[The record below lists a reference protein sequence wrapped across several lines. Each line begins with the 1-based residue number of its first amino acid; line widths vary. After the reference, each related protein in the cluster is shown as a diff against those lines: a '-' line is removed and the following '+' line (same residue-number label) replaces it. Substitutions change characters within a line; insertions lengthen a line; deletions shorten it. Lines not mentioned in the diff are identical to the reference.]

1 MVKWDLGDI
10 YSSLDAKSLEKIF
23 LDLSK
28 KVYSF
33 ERNRTKLNNKIS
45 GKEIYKL
52 ISKLEEISLIESK
65 LGSYV
70 GLKVSENTSDAK
82 SQALSSKV
90 EQFLTDISNKLMFFS
105 LWWKDVDE
113 KNAKRI
119 LKDLGKH
126 SAMMKRAR
134 RFNKYTL
141 SESEE
146 KIMNIKDSTG
156 VSAVVNIYE
165 IITNAYTYDF
175 NGKKDVSREEVSM
188 QVKSPNPKIR
198 EKAYETLLGRYGE
211 EENVLGEIYR
221 SIVLDWVNEGIKLRN
236 YKSPISVR
244 NLGNNIP
251 DEAID
256 ALLNVCKKNVKVL
269 QDYFKLK
276 AKILG
281 MKKLRRYD
289 LYAPLKNVSKDYKF
303 DEAKKIVLDVF
314 NDFDPEFYEMAKRM
328 FDTKHVH
335 SDIKK
340 GKRGGAFCS
349 SVAPSIDPYVLLNF
363 VGKYNDVTTMAHEL
377 GHAIHDMHA
386 KDKTI
391 FDFHSPLP
399 LAETASIFSEMLLEE
414 KLLKDGMPKNEK
426 IHMLTTQ
433 LDGIYASIIRQSY
446 FVMFEEKAHEMI
458 QNGCTVHDL
467 NKEWVRNL
475 KEQFGNSVEVND
487 VFQHEWKYIPH
498 IYHTPFYCYAYAFG
512 NLLVLALFNMYKKE
526 GKSFVPKY
534 KKILS
539 YGGSKA
545 PAEVLK
551 EVGIDISKE
560 EFWQSGFD
568 LIKDLVKNL
577 KKELNS

>member
-1 MVKWDLGDI
+1 MVKWNLGDI
-10 YSSLDAKSLEKIF
+10 YPSLDSKSLEKIF
-23 LDLSK
+23 LNLSK

-33 ERNRTKLNNKIS
+33 ERNRKKLDNKIS
-45 GKEIYKL
+45 GKEVYKL
-52 ISKLEEISLIESK
+52 ICKLEEISLIESK

-70 GLKVSENTSDAK
+70 GLKVSENTSDHN
-82 SQALSSKV
+82 SQALNSKV

-126 SAMMKRAR
+126 SAMMARSR

-146 KIMNIKDSTG
+146 KIMNIKDTTG
-156 VSAVVNIYE
+156 ANAVVNIYE
-165 IITNAYTYDF
+165 IITNAYTYDI
-175 NGKKDVSREEVSM
+175 GKEKGLTGEEIAGKC
-188 QVKSPNPKIR
+188 KSSNPKIR
-198 EKAYETLLGRYGE
+198 EKAYETMLGRYGE
-211 EENVLGEIYR
+211 EENVLSEIYR
-221 SIVLDWVNEGIKLRN
+221 SVVLDWVNEGIKLRN

-251 DEAID
+251 DEAIE

-269 QDYFKLK
+269 QEYFRLK

-289 LYAPLKNVSKDYKF
+289 LYAPLKNVSKEYKF
-303 DEAKKIVLDVF
+303 EEAKKIVLDVF
-314 NDFDPEFYEMAKRM
+314 NDFDGEFYSMGKRM
-328 FDTKHVH
+328 FDTNHVH
-335 SDIKK
+335 SDIQK
-340 GKRGGAFCS
+340 GKRGGAFCL
-349 SVAPSIDPYVLLNF
+349 SVAPELDPYVLVNF
-363 VGKYNDVTTMAHEL
+363 VGKFKDVNTIAHEF
-377 GHAIHDMHA
+377 GHAIHDMMA

-391 FDFHSPLP
+391 FDFHAPLP
-399 LAETASIFSEMLLEE
+399 LAETASIFSEMLLKE
-414 KLLKDGMPKNEK
+414 KLLNEGMKKNER
-426 IHMLTTQ
+426 INLLATQ

-458 QNGCTVHDL
+458 QNGCTVKDL
-467 NKEWVRNL
+467 NKEWMRNL

-545 PAEVLK
+545 PGDILK

-568 LIKDLVKNL
+568 VIKDMVKNL